1 MTETPE
7 DNALTILERL
17 REGGLWQP
25 AGLGLSYIRTGE
37 KSISLITQENNPTSA
52 QARIRMRLLIEGVGW
67 QVDESE
73 AQLTDV
79 QHLSPQQQHM
89 QEMMMRQEMAQNWK
103 CNCGTPLSAF
113 PLEEA
118 RWNFDGQEEMIL
130 PTGEKELVEQ
140 WSVITQCP
148 VCEAIVPLEPYD
160 YGLLAGDDAM
170 TTYSFRTS
178 IPESRQPSI
187 GHVENKYTLTALSR
201 PEIIAFMDMNNGDA
215 DGDAPEMFVT
225 GTFYNGHMLPPH
237 VRGAVVSVTKWIIAT
252 GEEE

>member
-25 AGLGLSYIRTGE
+25 AGLGLSYVRTGE

-73 AQLTDV
+73 AQLKDV

-148 VCEAIVPLEPYD
+148 VCETIVPLEPYD

-170 TTYSFRTS
+170 TTYSFVHEER
-178 IPESRQPSI
+178 
-187 GHVENKYTLTALSR
+187 KYTLTALTR
-201 PEIIAFMDMNNGDA
+201 PEIIERVDRGCSGSSDLF
-215 DGDAPEMFVT
+215 PL
-225 GTFYNGHMLPPH
+225 GTFYIGHMLPPH
-237 VRGAVVSVTKWIIAT
+237 VRGAVVDIDAEWV
-252 GEEE
+252 GDEEE

>member
-25 AGLGLSYIRTGE
+25 AGLGLSYVRTGE

-73 AQLTDV
+73 AQLKDV

-148 VCEAIVPLEPYD
+148 VCETIVPLEPYD

-170 TTYSFRTS
+170 TTYSFTAN
-178 IPESRQPSI
+178 PL
-187 GHVENKYTLTALSR
+187 GHQEYKYTLTALTR
-201 PEIIAFMDMNNGDA
+201 PEIIAFMDMVNGDA
-215 DGDAPEMFVT
+215 DGDAPDMFCT
-225 GTFYNGHMLPPH
+225 GTFFNGHMLPPH
-237 VRGAVVSVTKWIIAT
+237 VRGAVVSATEWIITT

>member
-52 QARIRMRLLIEGVGW
+52 QARIRMRLLIESVGW

-73 AQLTDV
+73 AQLKDV

-170 TTYSFRTS
+170 TTYSFTASWRHQ
-178 IPESRQPSI
+178 EYR
-187 GHVENKYTLTALSR
+187 YTMTALSR

-215 DGDAPEMFVT
+215 DGDAPDMFVT
-225 GTFYNGHMLPPH
+225 GTFHNGHMLPPH
-237 VRGAVVSVTKWIIAT
+237 VRGAVVSMTEHIIAT

>member
-1 MTETPE
+1 
-7 DNALTILERL
+7 
-17 REGGLWQP
+17 
-25 AGLGLSYIRTGE
+25 
-37 KSISLITQENNPTSA
+37 
-52 QARIRMRLLIEGVGW
+52 
-67 QVDESE
+67 
-73 AQLTDV
+73 
-79 QHLSPQQQHM
+79 
-89 QEMMMRQEMAQNWK
+89 MRQEMAQNWK

-148 VCEAIVPLEPYD
+148 VCETIVPLEPYD

-170 TTYSFRTS
+170 TTYSFTAN
-178 IPESRQPSI
+178 PI
-187 GHVENKYTLTALSR
+187 GHQEYRYTLTALSR

-215 DGDAPEMFVT
+215 DGDAPNMFVT
-225 GTFYNGHMLPPH
+225 GTFHNGHMLPPH
-237 VRGAVVSVTKWIIAT
+237 VRGAVVSVTEWQIAT